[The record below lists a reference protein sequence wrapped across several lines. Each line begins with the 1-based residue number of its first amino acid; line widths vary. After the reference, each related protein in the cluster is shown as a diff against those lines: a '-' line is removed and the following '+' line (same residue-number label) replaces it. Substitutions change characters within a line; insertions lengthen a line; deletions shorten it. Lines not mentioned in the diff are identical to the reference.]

1 MAALFRVL
9 FISLLVPVGVWAQMT
24 PMLKCQ
30 LMISDTNSKE
40 IESSADSSN
49 VVNNGLSDLKMN
61 YGLVDIHAIQVK
73 DMISIQLVD
82 NMKKVDFTTSGIRNA
97 FATYQLTPDHI
108 LNVGCSSTK
117 AAKSTT
123 TP

>member
-9 FISLLVPVGVWAQMT
+9 LVSLLVPVGVWAQTAT

-40 IESSADSSN
+40 IESSANGSN
-49 VVNNGLSDLKMN
+49 IVNDGLSDLKMN

-73 DMISIQLVD
+73 EMISIQLVD
-82 NMKKVDFTTSGIRNA
+82 NMKKVDFTTSGISNA

-108 LNVGCSSTK
+108 LNIGCSST
-117 AAKSTT
+117 AAKPASK
-123 TP
+123 P